1 MDVTAKY
8 IAAPPTL
15 TDQQQQQLRVD
26 ATGALITTG
35 GGASGTSTTQISSA
49 GQAPYGMVA
58 KVDAFG
64 NLLTSGSTT
73 PLFNDAFNAA
83 LDTTNMWTLSGT
95 TIPVATGGAMVA
107 SLTAANSVSSV
118 AISQPTFSPTT
129 QPFLLAGQMNVGAQQ
144 TNPNAHRFFGLGVV
158 TSYAAATPLTDGLGF
173 EVDVTGAL
181 NAVVYISGTRYVV
194 NSTNPS
200 LVTAPG
206 SFATGMTLATYG
218 TNLTWPT
225 TGIAIVSVRYFNGYA
240 YFYMAGSATGFD
252 VPIGVASWIPATT
265 VYPLRFAAITTPAV
279 STVLATTFTL
289 SSFIFGI
296 QGGSNYTASD
306 PTYPW
311 RQQAVDANGRASVIE
326 PEITAAGNI
335 TTQNLVP
342 NGVATAGSAVAI
354 NTNGMPTVAIQIVG
368 TYTGTLSVQTTV
380 DNVNWVT
387 NSNSFLLNVAS
398 NTYASAISS
407 GTQSIYQ
414 ANISGA
420 LAVRVTGL
428 AAMTG
433 TATITLR
440 ATPGFG
446 ALSGIGTLS
455 TLAGG
460 QAAHSS
466 ASTGAPVRV
475 GGRVNTAADT
485 TLVAGDAS
493 DLFVTT
499 SGALVD
505 KPYSVPELDW
515 QASSGLTALATTTST
530 ALKSAG
536 AAGIRNY
543 CTAIQLYNSSA
554 TVATTVT
561 ILDGAVV
568 LWTGFLPATSAALQ
582 LLGVE
587 VVFPTPLRGTAATA
601 LNIQLGTTAANVYYN
616 AQGYQAA

>member
-49 GQAPYGMVA
+49 GQAPYGLVA

-73 PLFNDAFNAA
+73 PLFSDAFNAA

-95 TIPVATGGAMVA
+95 TLPVATGGAMVA

-129 QPFLLAGQMNVGAQQ
+129 QPFLLAGQMNVGSQQ

-194 NSTNPS
+194 NSTNPA
-200 LVTAPG
+200 LITAQG
-206 SFATGMTLATYG
+206 SWATGMTLATYG

-265 VYPLRFAAITTPAV
+265 AYPLRFASITTPAV

-296 QGGSNYTASD
+296 QGGSNYTNAD

-311 RQQAVDANGRASVIE
+311 RQQAVDSSGRAAVIALNPTSGYTAQKAVTASPAALTSQALTNGLVIKAKSTNSGIVFVGGATVNTTYDGTGNGYPLEAGEAVSFGVTNANALYVIGTVVGDVISV
-326 PEITAAGNI
+326 AGN
-335 TTQNLVP
+335 
-342 NGVATAGSAVAI
+342 
-354 NTNGMPTVAIQIVG
+354 
-368 TYTGTLSVQTTV
+368 
-380 DNVNWVT
+380 
-387 NSNSFLLNVAS
+387 
-398 NTYASAISS
+398 
-407 GTQSIYQ
+407 
-414 ANISGA
+414 
-420 LAVRVTGL
+420 
-428 AAMTG
+428 
-433 TATITLR
+433 
-440 ATPGFG
+440 
-446 ALSGIGTLS
+446 
-455 TLAGG
+455 
-460 QAAHSS
+460 
-466 ASTGAPVRV
+466 
-475 GGRVNTAADT
+475 
-485 TLVAGDAS
+485 
-493 DLFVTT
+493 
-499 SGALVD
+499 
-505 KPYSVPELDW
+505 
-515 QASSGLTALATTTST
+515 
-530 ALKSAG
+530 
-536 AAGIRNY
+536 
-543 CTAIQLYNSSA
+543 
-554 TVATTVT
+554 
-561 ILDGAVV
+561 
-568 LWTGFLPATSAALQ
+568 
-582 LLGVE
+582 
-587 VVFPTPLRGTAATA
+587 
-601 LNIQLGTTAANVYYN
+601 
-616 AQGYQAA
+616 